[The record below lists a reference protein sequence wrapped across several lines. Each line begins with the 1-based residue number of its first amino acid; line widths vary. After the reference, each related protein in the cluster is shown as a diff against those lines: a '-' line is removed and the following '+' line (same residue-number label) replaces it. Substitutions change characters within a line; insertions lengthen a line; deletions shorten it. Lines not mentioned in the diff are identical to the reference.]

1 MTLSIILEK
10 KIKIPEIQAEREKNN
25 VISNM

>member
-1 MTLSIILEK
+1 MILSIILEK
-10 KIKIPEIQAEREKNN
+10 KIKIPEIQAERGINN